1 MQRNRLVYSALIVL
15 TLLSGLASR
24 QFQDYLPTFLATYAG
39 DTLWALLV
47 FLLTGFL
54 LPKKSIF
61 FNALVALI
69 FSFGIEISQL
79 YHAAWI
85 DAIRQTRL
93 GGLILGFGFL
103 WSDLL
108 CYTAGIGIGALAEV
122 LFRRKN

>member
-61 FNALVALI
+61 LNALIALI

-85 DAIRQTRL
+85 DTIRQTRL

-108 CYTAGIGIGALAEV
+108 CYTAGIAIGALAEV

>member
-79 YHAAWI
+79 YHAPWI